1 MCANFF
7 IAILLCLMIHF
18 SALAKSGKEEIVIVT
33 EELPPLQ
40 MINQHGKPSGAMVE
54 LIELALAESQLLGR
68 VNIYPWARA
77 YQIALTRPNTLIFSM
92 IRTPTREAK
101 FTWVDEI
108 FKANVHLI
116 KLANRPLP
124 KLENLAQALD
134 YRIGVTRNG
143 LAHEYLGARGFVE
156 GKNMMLNSTYSSL
169 WAALTNENVDF
180 ILANELKWLEREA
193 EKGKNSLPLALAL
206 PLEDFGKGYY
216 LAAHPSTAPTITKKL
231 QKALAK
237 LKQNGQYQAILDKWQ
252 LNDR

>member
-1 MCANFF
+1 MRVNIF
-7 IAILLCLMIHF
+7 ITILLYIILHF
-18 SALAKSGKEEIVIVT
+18 SALAKSEQEDVVIVT

-40 MINQHGKPSGAMVE
+40 VVNQNGQPSGAMVE
-54 LIELALAESQLLGR
+54 LIELALAESELSGR
-68 VNIYPWARA
+68 VNIYPWARS
-77 YQIALTRPNTLIFSM
+77 YQLALTRPNTLIFSM
-92 IRTPTREAK
+92 IRTPSRETQ

-124 KLENLAQALD
+124 ELENLAQALN

-143 LAHEYLGARGFVE
+143 LAHEYLGERGFIE
-156 GKNMMLNSTYSSL
+156 GKNMMLNSTYTSL
-169 WAALTNENVDF
+169 WAALTNEKVDF

-193 EKGKNSLPLALAL
+193 EKGKSSLPLALAL

-216 LAAHPSTAPTITKKL
+216 LAAHPSTAPKIIEKL

-252 LNDR
+252 LND